1 MCLSS
6 VCVVSHSI
14 LCSSLFPS
22 PNPSS
27 SPSLPLVK
35 NFSLFNHV
43 NRLST
48 EVDKLETNNGDIQAE
63 IDKYKGSGVSSD
75 NQRRRII
82 RELEERIKKTDGR
95 AESYTKKYVSQLEVY
110 FTYS

>member
-1 MCLSS
+1 MSLSTPPP
-6 VCVVSHSI
+6 SI
-14 LCSSLFPS
+14 FLS
-22 PNPSS
+22 PA
-27 SPSLPLVK
+27 PSLPLVK

-95 AESYTKKYVSQLEVY
+95 AESYTKKYVTHLSAEVY
-110 FTYS
+110 FT

>member
-1 MCLSS
+1 
-6 VCVVSHSI
+6 VCVVWFSPP
-14 LCSSLFPS
+14 LSLTLWPARA
-22 PNPSS
+22 PP
-27 SPSLPLVK
+27 PGGGGGPGSLPLVK

-95 AESYTKKYVSQLEVY
+95 AESYTKKYVPHTLS
-110 FTYS
+110 

>member
-1 MCLSS
+1 M
-6 VCVVSHSI
+6 CVVSHSI